1 MEGILLHVLYRGEK
15 ANDFASE
22 MERSGLRAAVLA
34 EEGCMQYDY
43 YRPLAEENCVL
54 LVEHWRDRAA
64 LDKHSAGEPM
74 AKLKALKASYDLATT
89 VSALNEEGRIR
100 GKKIGNLLRSFDS
113 YKKDC
118 S

>member
-54 LVEHWRDRAA
+54 IVEH
-64 LDKHSAGEPM
+64 
-74 AKLKALKASYDLATT
+74 
-89 VSALNEEGRIR
+89 
-100 GKKIGNLLRSFDS
+100 
-113 YKKDC
+113 
-118 S
+118 

>member
-54 LVEHWRDRAA
+54 LVSSGATVPRSTSTPRA
-64 LDKHSAGEPM
+64 SRWQ
-74 AKLKALKASYDLATT
+74 SSRRSRQATT
-89 VSALNEEGRIR
+89 SQRPLSALNEEERIR
-100 GKKIGNLLRSFDS
+100 GKKLGI
-113 YKKDC
+113 C
-118 S
+118 

>member
-64 LDKHSAGEPM
+64 LDKSRWQ
-74 AKLKALKASYDLATT
+74 SSRRSRQATT
-89 VSALNEEGRIR
+89 SQRPLSALNEEGRIR
-100 GKKIGNLLRSFDS
+100 GKKSGI
-113 YKKDC
+113 C
-118 S
+118 

>member
-1 MEGILLHVLYRGEK
+1 MESILLHVLYRGEK

-22 MERSGLRAAVLA
+22 MERNGLRAAVLA

-89 VSALNEEGRIR
+89 VERFECGRAHPGQKIR
-100 GKKIGNLLRSFDS
+100 NLLRSFDS
-113 YKKDC
+113 YEKDG

>member
-64 LDKHSAGEPM
+64 LDKHSGRADGK
-74 AKLKALKASYDLATT
+74 AQGAQGKLRPRND
-89 VSALNEEGRIR
+89 R
-100 GKKIGNLLRSFDS
+100 
-113 YKKDC
+113 
-118 S
+118 

>member
-54 LVEHWRDRAA
+54 LVEHWRDRDGKAQGA
-64 LDKHSAGEPM
+64 QG
-74 AKLKALKASYDLATT
+74 KLRPRND
-89 VSALNEEGRIR
+89 R
-100 GKKIGNLLRSFDS
+100 
-113 YKKDC
+113 
-118 S
+118 

>member
-22 MERSGLRAAVLA
+22 MERSGLRA
-34 EEGCMQYDY
+34 EEGCIQYDY
-43 YRPLAEENCVL
+43 YQPLAEEKCVL
-54 LVEHWRDRAA
+54 LVERWRDRAA

-89 VSALNEEGRIR
+89 VERFE
-100 GKKIGNLLRSFDS
+100 
-113 YKKDC
+113 
-118 S
+118 

>member
-15 ANDFASE
+15 AADFAAE

-54 LVEHWRDRAA
+54 LVEH
-64 LDKHSAGEPM
+64 
-74 AKLKALKASYDLATT
+74 
-89 VSALNEEGRIR
+89 
-100 GKKIGNLLRSFDS
+100 
-113 YKKDC
+113 
-118 S
+118 

>member
-64 LDKHSAGEPM
+64 LEPM

-89 VSALNEEGRIR
+89 VERFE
-100 GKKIGNLLRSFDS
+100 
-113 YKKDC
+113 
-118 S
+118 

>member
-43 YRPLAEENCVL
+43 SRPLAEENCVL

-64 LDKHSAGEPM
+64 LDKHSVGKPM

-89 VSALNEEGRIR
+89 VERFE
-100 GKKIGNLLRSFDS
+100 
-113 YKKDC
+113 
-118 S
+118 

>member
-54 LVEHWRDRAA
+54 L
-64 LDKHSAGEPM
+64 DKHSAGEPM

-89 VSALNEEGRIR
+89 VERFE
-100 GKKIGNLLRSFDS
+100 
-113 YKKDC
+113 
-118 S
+118 

>member
-54 LVEHWRDRAA
+54 LV
-64 LDKHSAGEPM
+64 PM

-89 VSALNEEGRIR
+89 VERFE
-100 GKKIGNLLRSFDS
+100 
-113 YKKDC
+113 
-118 S
+118 